1 MKTIRTINEL
11 RRIVNPARR
20 AGKVIALV
28 PTMGNLHAGHL
39 SLIRRARAASDVV
52 IVSIFVNPTQ
62 FGPNEDFATYP
73 RTPDADLD
81 ACRNNGADIV
91 FMPAVD
97 DMYPY
102 DGGLTT
108 VSVSKLGDNLCG
120 ASRPGHFAGVCT
132 VVSKL
137 FNIAQCDK
145 AFFGMKD
152 FQQMAIIRRM
162 VEDLNFPVEI
172 VACPTV
178 RESDGLAMSS
188 RNSRLTSDERQQAP
202 ALWKSLSDARRMILT
217 SNPQASE
224 VIDAIKASLAR
235 NAPDGVIDYVK
246 IVHPHTLNDVQ
257 VTSPQVLVA
266 VAVKFTNARL
276 IDNILVDAADDR
288 A

>member
-108 VSVSKLGDNLCG
+108 V
-120 ASRPGHFAGVCT
+120 
-132 VVSKL
+132 
-137 FNIAQCDK
+137 
-145 AFFGMKD
+145 
-152 FQQMAIIRRM
+152 
-162 VEDLNFPVEI
+162 
-172 VACPTV
+172 
-178 RESDGLAMSS
+178 
-188 RNSRLTSDERQQAP
+188 
-202 ALWKSLSDARRMILT
+202 
-217 SNPQASE
+217 
-224 VIDAIKASLAR
+224 
-235 NAPDGVIDYVK
+235 
-246 IVHPHTLNDVQ
+246 
-257 VTSPQVLVA
+257 
-266 VAVKFTNARL
+266 
-276 IDNILVDAADDR
+276 
-288 A
+288 